1 MKTLDGKR
9 VRIKGTDVVTKVRFC
24 TRDEKLGLCVVVA
37 IHTLALGEDM
47 KTAQQFVTADNP
59 YGDLFPLDQIEVG
72 TVKGGEFTATKGV
85 KFLPCKR

>member
-1 MKTLDGKR
+1 MAGRSLDGKR

-24 TRDEKLGLCVVVA
+24 TRDEKLGLCVVVGLRHLNA
-37 IHTLALGEDM
+37 A
-47 KTAQQFVTADNP
+47 KFVTADNP

-72 TVKGGEFTATKGV
+72 TVKSGKFTATKGI